1 MYSAYPSGYAPYTK
15 RMGKFI
21 TFATKVNMNTDTLK
35 LILDSMR
42 KEIKDRKTY
51 LESLRKLTKKRFE
64 VNDVLLHQEI
74 VGIEKYLENEQ
85 LSLEEKEELETIKS
99 ELTKIS
105 TSKNK

>member
-1 MYSAYPSGYAPYTK
+1 
-15 RMGKFI
+15 MGKFI

-42 KEIKDRKTY
+42 KEIKDRTTY
-51 LESLRKLTKKRFE
+51 LESLRKLITKKRFE

-85 LSLEEKEELETIKS
+85 LSYEEKEELETIKS
-99 ELTKIS
+99 ELTKIL
-105 TSKNK
+105 TSKKK

>member
-1 MYSAYPSGYAPYTK
+1 
-15 RMGKFI
+15 MGKFI
-21 TFATKVNMNTDTLK
+21 TFATKLNMNTDTLK

-51 LESLRKLTKKRFE
+51 LESLRKLTTKKRFE
-64 VNDVLLHQEI
+64 VNDVLIHQEI

-99 ELTKIS
+99 ELTKIL
-105 TSKNK
+105 TSKKK

>member
-1 MYSAYPSGYAPYTK
+1 
-15 RMGKFI
+15 MGKFI
-21 TFATKVNMNTDTLK
+21 TFATKLNMNTVTLK

-51 LESLRKLTKKRFE
+51 LESLRKLTTKKRFE
-64 VNDVLLHQEI
+64 LNNVLIHQEI

-99 ELTKIS
+99 ELTKIL
-105 TSKNK
+105 TSKKK

>member
-1 MYSAYPSGYAPYTK
+1 
-15 RMGKFI
+15 
-21 TFATKVNMNTDTLK
+21 MNTDTLK

-51 LESLRKLTKKRFE
+51 LESLRKLTTKKRFE
-64 VNDVLLHQEI
+64 VNDVLIHQEI

-99 ELTKIS
+99 ELTKIL
-105 TSKNK
+105 TSKKK

>member
-1 MYSAYPSGYAPYTK
+1 
-15 RMGKFI
+15 
-21 TFATKVNMNTDTLK
+21 MNTDTLK

-51 LESLRKLTKKRFE
+51 LESLRKLTTKKRFE